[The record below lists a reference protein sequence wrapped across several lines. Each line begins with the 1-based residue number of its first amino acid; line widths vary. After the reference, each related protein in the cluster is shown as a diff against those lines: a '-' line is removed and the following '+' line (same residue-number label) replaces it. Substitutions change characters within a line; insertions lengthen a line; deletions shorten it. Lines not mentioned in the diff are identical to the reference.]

1 MGGCVVASLDPAVGV
16 FDGPGQVRELI
27 RGTEWAATPLGPVGS
42 WSPVLRTMVRGCLA
56 SSFPMVIHWGP
67 QRVALYNDAFAV
79 LIGGKHPAAL
89 GRPAKDTWPENWE
102 VVGGRLDEVIE
113 FGHTMQA
120 EDEQRI
126 MHRNGYPEECYFT
139 YSYSP
144 ITDEAGG
151 VGGVFCAVTESSR
164 WCRTSHATSRAS

>member
-1 MGGCVVASLDPAVGV
+1 MVASMDPAAGV

-27 RGTEWAATPLGPVGS
+27 RGIEWSATPLGPVGS

-89 GRPAKDTWPENWE
+89 GRPAKDTWLENWG

-113 FGHTMQA
+113 HGHTMHA

-126 MHRNGYPEECYFT
+126 LHRHGYPEECYF
-139 YSYSP
+139 S
-144 ITDEAGG
+144 
-151 VGGVFCAVTESSR
+151 
-164 WCRTSHATSRAS
+164 